1 MCMLQEGYRDRK
13 EMYNEVQAAEMVFT
27 YGNWCQ
33 GTFKGALAYQW
44 TVYKFLIQIGN
55 FIVSREEKVTAY
67 IGLI

>member
-1 MCMLQEGYRDRK
+1 MHASRRLQRQKRDGY
-13 EMYNEVQAAEMVFT
+13 EVQAAEMVFT
-27 YGNWCQ
+27 YVNCCQ
-33 GTFKGALAYQW
+33 GTFKGALAYQR